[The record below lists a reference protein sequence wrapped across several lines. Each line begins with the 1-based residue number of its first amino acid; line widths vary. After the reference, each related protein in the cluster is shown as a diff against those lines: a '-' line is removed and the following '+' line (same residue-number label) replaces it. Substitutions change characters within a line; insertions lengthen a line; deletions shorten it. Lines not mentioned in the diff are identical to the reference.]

1 MSAFAAIGKS
11 ARRVEGREKVTGTA
25 TYVADVHPRGAACAR
40 LVLSPYA
47 HARIKSVDVSAALKV
62 PGVIGAFSG
71 KDIGGAEIL
80 AIDEVFFA
88 GEAVAV
94 VVGEDEAAAED
105 GADAVQVDYEPLPV
119 VSDPIA
125 AMKPDSP
132 LTRASKGESHDD
144 AGAHGAAVGGAGT
157 GRPKPRNVNQ
167 MVEFQRG
174 DLAKGFAEADVVLED
189 TYRIARVH
197 QGYMETQGS
206 VAERAPSGGFTVW
219 TTTQAAFGARDATA
233 KFLGI
238 EAHEVNVIPTQV
250 GGGFGGKFVLVE
262 PLAAALARRV
272 RRPVRVIL
280 DRTQDFLVSHPAPG
294 AIIRMKMGARKDGT
308 LTALEAEL
316 VFDSGCAP
324 GAPVGIAALLLGG
337 TYRCP
342 NLDIVGYEVL
352 THKVDPGAYRA
363 PGAPQGYYAL
373 ECHMSRLAD
382 AVGMDPLEFRLK
394 NAVKE
399 GDIRPD
405 GRPWPR
411 IGLIECLEAAR
422 AHPMWRNRKKL
433 GPDEGVGIAVGG
445 WGGGTEPATGGCR
458 VNPDGSLTVQVGSVD
473 ITGVNTTFAL
483 IAAEVFGLPVEKVQ
497 IATNDTDHAPYAG
510 ASGGSKT
517 TYTVGAAVLAAAQEA
532 RTQVLEMA
540 ADRLEA
546 APSDL
551 DIADGRV
558 FVKGAPNRG
567 VTIGEL
573 ARLANRFGS
582 RYKPLHGQGRAAVH
596 TASPG
601 FAVQLCQAKVD
612 RATGMPH
619 LTGYVAVQDVGRALN
634 PAEVIGQIRGG
645 AVQGIGRALFEAME
659 HDEGGQLANATL
671 ADYAMPT
678 SADIP
683 DIDVVLVEV
692 PSELGPFGA
701 KGVGEPP
708 AVPGAAAVVNAVE
721 AAVGVRV
728 LNVPIKPEAI
738 LNGLEEGGTR

>member
-1 MSAFAAIGKS
+1 MSSFTAIGRS

-25 TYVADVHPRGAACAR
+25 TYVADVQPRGAACAR
-40 LVLSPYA
+40 LVLSPHA
-47 HARIKSVDVSAALKV
+47 HARIKSVDVGAALKV
-62 PGVIGAFSG
+62 PGVIAAFSG
-71 KDIGGAEIL
+71 KDLGGADIL
-80 AIDEVFFA
+80 AVDEVYFA

-105 GADAVQVDYEPLPV
+105 GADAVRVEYEPLPV
-119 VSDPIA
+119 VSDPVA
-125 AMKPDSP
+125 AMRPDSP
-132 LTRASKGESHDD
+132 LTREDNGTAHDD
-144 AGAHGAAVGGAGT
+144 AGAHGAAVGGSGT
-157 GRPKPRNVNQ
+157 RRPKPRNVNQ

-174 DLAKGFAEADVVLED
+174 DMAKAWAEADVVLED

-197 QGYMETQGS
+197 QGYLETQGS
-206 VAERAPSGGFTVW
+206 VAERAPGGGFTVW
-219 TTTQAAFGARDATA
+219 TTTQAAFGARDETA
-233 KFLGI
+233 KFLGVP
-238 EAHEVNVIPTQV
+238 AHQVNVIATQV

-280 DRTQDFLVSHPAPG
+280 DRTQDFLVSHPSPA
-294 AIIRMKMGARKDGT
+294 AVIRLKMGATRDGT
-308 LTALEAEL
+308 LTGIEAEL
-316 VFDSGCAP
+316 IFDAGCAP

-352 THKVDPGAYRA
+352 THKVAVGAYRA
-363 PGAPQGYYAL
+363 PGAPQAYYAL
-373 ECHMSRLAD
+373 ESHMSRLAD
-382 AVGMDPLEFRLK
+382 RLGLDAIDFRLR

-399 GDIRPD
+399 GDSRPD

-411 IGLIECLEAAR
+411 IGLVECLERAR
-422 AHPMWRNRKKL
+422 AHPMWRNRGSL
-433 GPDEGVGIAVGG
+433 GPDEGVGVAVGG

-483 IAAEVFGLPVEKVQ
+483 IAAEVFGIPPDKVQ

-517 TYTVGAAVLAAAQEA
+517 TYTVGAAVLAAAEDA
-532 RTQVLEMA
+532 RNQVLEMA

-546 APSDL
+546 AVSDL
-551 DIADGRV
+551 EMADGRV

-582 RYKPLHGQGRAAVH
+582 RYKPLHGQGRSAVH
-596 TASPG
+596 TSAPG
-601 FAVQLCQAKVD
+601 FAVHLCKVRVD
-612 RATGMPH
+612 RLTGMPRV
-619 LTGYVAVQDVGRALN
+619 TGYVAVQDVGRALN

-645 AVQGIGRALFEAME
+645 VAQGIGRALFESMV
-659 HDEGGQLANATL
+659 HDDSGQLLNATL
-671 ADYAMPT
+671 ADYALPT
-678 SADIP
+678 AADLP
-683 DIDVVLVEV
+683 DIEVELVEV
-692 PSELGPFGA
+692 PSALGPFGA

-708 AVPGAAAVVNAVE
+708 AVPGPAAVANAVE
-721 AAVGVRV
+721 AAVGVRITS
-728 LNVPIKPEAI
+728 VPISPEAV
-738 LNGLEEGGTR
+738 LDGLEGGTGR

>member
-1 MSAFAAIGKS
+1 MSTTAIGKS

-25 TYVADVHPRGAACAR
+25 TYVADVRPRGVASAR

-47 HARIKSVDVSAALKV
+47 HARIKSVDLSEALKV
-62 PGVIGAFSG
+62 PGVIAAFSG
-71 KDIGGAEIL
+71 KDIGGAEML

-105 GADAVQVDYEPLPV
+105 GADAVQVQYEPLPV
-119 VSDPIA
+119 VSDPVA

-132 LTRASKGESHDD
+132 LTRASKGDTHDD
-144 AGAHGAAVGGAGT
+144 AGEHGAAVAGGGT
-157 GRPKPRNVNQ
+157 GRPKPKNVNQ

-174 DLAKGFAEADVVLED
+174 DLAQGFAEADVVLED

-197 QGYMETQGS
+197 QGYLETQGS
-206 VAERAPSGGFTVW
+206 VAERAPSGGYTVW
-219 TTTQAAFGARDATA
+219 TSTQAAFGARDATA

-238 EAHEVNVIPTQV
+238 PAHEVNVIPTQV

-262 PLAAALARRV
+262 PLVAALARRV
-272 RRPVRVIL
+272 RRPVRLIL

-294 AIIRMKMGARKDGT
+294 AIIRMKMGAKKDGT
-308 LTALEAEL
+308 ITALEAEL
-316 VFDSGCAP
+316 IFDAGCAP
-324 GAPVGIAALLLGG
+324 GAPVGVAALMLAG
-337 TYRCP
+337 TYRCA

-352 THKVDPGAYRA
+352 THKVSPGAYRA
-363 PGAPQGYYAL
+363 PGAPQAYYAL
-373 ECHMSRLAD
+373 ESHVSRVAD
-382 AVGMDPLEFRLK
+382 ALGLDPLEFRLK

-411 IGLIECLEAAR
+411 IGLIECLER
-422 AHPMWRNRKKL
+422 AQRNPMWLNRKSC

-483 IAAEVFGLPVEKVQ
+483 IAAEVFGLPVEQIQ

-517 TYTVGAAVLAAAQEA
+517 TYTVGAAVLAAAQDA
-532 RTQVLEMA
+532 KNQVLEMA

-546 APSDL
+546 AVGDL
-551 DIADGRV
+551 DMADGRV

-567 VTIGEL
+567 VTVGEL

-582 RYKPLHGQGRAAVH
+582 RYRPLHGQGRSAVH
-596 TASPG
+596 TSSPG
-601 FAVQLCQAKVD
+601 FTVHLCRIKVD
-612 RATGMPH
+612 RSTGMPRI
-619 LTGYVAVQDVGRALN
+619 TGYVAIQDVGRALN
-634 PAEVIGQIRGG
+634 PAEVVGQIRGG
-645 AVQGIGRALFEAME
+645 AVQGIGRALFEAMQ
-659 HDEGGQLANATL
+659 HDEGGQLLGATL

-678 SADIP
+678 SADLP
-683 DIDVVLVEV
+683 DIEVDLVEV
-692 PSELGPFGA
+692 PSADGPFGA

-708 AVPGAAAVVNAVE
+708 ACPGAAAVVNAIE

-728 LNVPIKPEAI
+728 RDVPISPEVI
-738 LNGLEEGGTR
+738 VDGLEGGASR